1 MGGCSFSP
9 AQQAMTRLKLTV
21 GVRAGGGG
29 GGGWGKGGCSSPKFG
44 VVNPVKFT
52 RDSSVK
58 KYSIAYGR

>member
-9 AQQAMTRLKLTV
+9 TQQAMTRLKLTV
-21 GVRAGGGG
+21 GVRGGVGGGG
-29 GGGWGKGGCSSPKFG
+29 GGKGFCSSPKFG